1 MDDLDFPILKKMY
14 ALYKELNEF
23 RLLVAK
29 RDRHTIWERCEKNTL
44 DVLELLMLATQRHKR
59 DKYMA
64 LELASAKLNVLR
76 VLVRLAK
83 DVKTIDTKRYIVL
96 ESHIDEIG
104 RMLGGWMRSIIA
116 PPPRVPSSDPA
127 D

>member
-1 MDDLDFPILKKMY
+1 MDDLEFPILKKMY

-44 DVLELLMLATQRHKR
+44 DVLELLMLAAQRRKG
-59 DKYMA
+59 DKYAA

-76 VLVRLAK
+76 ILLRLAK
-83 DVKTIDTKRYIVL
+83 DIKTIDTKRYLVL
-96 ESHIDEIG
+96 EAQIDEIG
-104 RMLGGWMRSIIA
+104 RMLGGWMKSIIA
-116 PPPRVPSSDPA
+116 PPPPSS
-127 D
+127 

>member
-23 RLLVAK
+23 RLIVAK

-59 DKYMA
+59 DKYIA
-64 LELASAKLNVLR
+64 LEMASAKLNVLR

-116 PPPRVPSSDPA
+116 PPPSS
-127 D
+127 